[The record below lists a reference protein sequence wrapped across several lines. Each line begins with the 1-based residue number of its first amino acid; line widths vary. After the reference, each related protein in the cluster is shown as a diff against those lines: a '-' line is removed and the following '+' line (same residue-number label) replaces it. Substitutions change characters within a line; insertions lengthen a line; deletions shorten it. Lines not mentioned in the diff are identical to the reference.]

1 MDKIDIEK
9 LLTIMDNGAKEAFI
23 AMPREN
29 QLLVLLS
36 IEMSNSNRLAKVE
49 KKQIDMETDVK
60 VYRIERER
68 EEKRREGD
76 SDDHLLNT
84 TQKMLKILAQE
95 KAKEFN
101 WGIYF
106 RDRVLPNILSP
117 AIIILLYLIFTQLKP

>member
-9 LLTIMDNGAKEAFI
+9 LLTIMDNSAKEAFI
-23 AMPREN
+23 SMPREN

-49 KKQIDMETDVK
+49 KKQIDMEADVK
-60 VYRIERER
+60 TYRRERER
-68 EEKRREGD
+68 REDD

-117 AIIILLYLIFTQLKP
+117 AILILIYLIATQLKP